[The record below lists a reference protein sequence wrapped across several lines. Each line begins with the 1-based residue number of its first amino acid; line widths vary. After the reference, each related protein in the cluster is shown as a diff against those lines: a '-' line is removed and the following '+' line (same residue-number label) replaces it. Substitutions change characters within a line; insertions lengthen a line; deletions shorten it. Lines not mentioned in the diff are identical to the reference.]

1 MLRAV
6 TSRLSTNILHRINID
21 RHLRC
26 GIEVSRC
33 CYCYST
39 GLVPFQNEDS
49 DSQKIVG
56 DECNSRAFTSS
67 EVRHGNQAKDQ
78 YSKNARDLRNFQI
91 GENVSRKDKMN
102 FLVKTEAKELVIWQ
116 LFDLKDSKEAVY
128 SALDAWVAWEQN
140 FPIVS
145 LKRALITL
153 EKEEQWHRIIQVLKW
168 MLSKGQ
174 GTTRGTYGQ
183 LIRAL
188 DKDRRAE
195 EAHNLWVKKI
205 SHDLHSVPWQLCHL
219 MISIYYRNNMPERL
233 VKGLEAFDR
242 KPPDKSIVQKV
253 ADAYEMLGLLEEQKR
268 VLEKYKDLFTK
279 SDQGNSKKSRRASL
293 KTEKKEKRKQGR
305 PQTSQDKCLVQDD
318 SAIGGNDM
326 ETSEEH
332 C

>member
-67 EVRHGNQAKDQ
+67 E
-78 YSKNARDLRNFQI
+78 
-91 GENVSRKDKMN
+91 
-102 FLVKTEAKELVIWQ
+102 

-233 VKGLEAFDR
+233 VKLFKGLEAFDR

>member
-102 FLVKTEAKELVIWQ
+102 FLVKT
-116 LFDLKDSKEAVY
+116 
-128 SALDAWVAWEQN
+128 
-140 FPIVS
+140 
-145 LKRALITL
+145 
-153 EKEEQWHRIIQVLKW
+153 VLKW

-233 VKGLEAFDR
+233 VKLFKGLEAFDR

>member
-153 EKEEQWHRIIQVLKW
+153 EKEEQWHRIIQLF
-168 MLSKGQ
+168 
-174 GTTRGTYGQ
+174 
-183 LIRAL
+183 
-188 DKDRRAE
+188 
-195 EAHNLWVKKI
+195 
-205 SHDLHSVPWQLCHL
+205 
-219 MISIYYRNNMPERL
+219 
-233 VKGLEAFDR
+233 KGLEAFDR

>member
-233 VKGLEAFDR
+233 VKRRESKEGHRLHRTNAWCKMTALLVETTWR
-242 KPPDKSIVQKV
+242 QVKSIVKGKKMKLHLAMQAV
-253 ADAYEMLGLLEEQKR
+253 GPDDPYNVHARSYTNCYYSPELVELVS
-268 VLEKYKDLFTK
+268 VLYNNFYV
-279 SDQGNSKKSRRASL
+279 
-293 KTEKKEKRKQGR
+293 RK
-305 PQTSQDKCLVQDD
+305 
-318 SAIGGNDM
+318 I
-326 ETSEEH
+326 
-332 C
+332 